1 VQFSTLFLIS
11 LFSVA
16 IALTGCMGSSNT
28 SAGSGS
34 TKPSTETPSDNAE
47 NTDENE
53 DSSDNLDN
61 GPIIDD
67 NNPLIPPT
75 DPKDPTDP
83 NNPGTPNTP
92 KADLTQC
99 DHVPTSQVEP
109 YTLGNNSEAATYD
122 ISQYDKV
129 EPVEGDTLAGTW
141 VIINKKSVD
150 LGGSYDITQIWEKSF
165 FIIRATSSN
174 ELEIANCSGNNGFS
188 PIEYIGENNVLNQA
202 HLTPTYGAVSLS
214 VSSNSELL
222 EVKPSGVDE
231 QIFNSNQAK
240 AIKISSSV
248 SSLTSGNNSITI
260 ADDQYGLDDV
270 WCLNQSRKVTFIQKQ
285 ENQCTTTAPS
295 QSFES
300 LTAYSDTADINIATL
315 YSTDF
320 SGAIISAS
328 NSTSSNFV
336 IGANSLEDLGI
347 DSNDAPNL
355 TISFTKPTEAFNNT
369 SYVLSSHTDGIN
381 FDAAVRAEI
390 SINISIPTTP

>member
-1 VQFSTLFLIS
+1 
-11 LFSVA
+11 
-16 IALTGCMGSSNT
+16 MGSSNT
-28 SAGSGS
+28 SPEVSGS
-34 TKPSTETPSDNAE
+34 TQPSEDTPSDN
-47 NTDENE
+47 TDDNE
-53 DSSDNLDN
+53 DSTDNSDN

-75 DPKDPTDP
+75 DPTDP
-83 NNPGTPNTP
+83 DPENPGTPGNSMV
-92 KADLTQC
+92 DLTQC
-99 DHVPTSQVEP
+99 EYVPTSQVEP
-109 YTLGNNSEAATYD
+109 YTLGNNSVEDTYD
-122 ISQYDKV
+122 ILQYNKV
-129 EPVEGDTLAGTW
+129 EPVDGDTLAGTW

-150 LGGSYDITQIWEKSF
+150 LGDSYGITQTWEKSF
-165 FIIRATSSN
+165 FIIRETSSN
-174 ELEIANCSGNNGFS
+174 KFEIANCSGINGFS
-188 PIEYIGENNVLNQA
+188 PIEYIDENKVLNQA
-202 HLTPTYGAVSLS
+202 YLTPAYGALSLS

-240 AIKISSSV
+240 AIKISSSMP
-248 SSLTSGNNSITI
+248 SLTSGNNSITI

-328 NSTSSNFV
+328 NLTRSNFV

-347 DSNDAPNL
+347 YSNDAPNI
-355 TISFTKPTEAFNNT
+355 TISFTKLTEYFDNT

-381 FDAAVRAEI
+381 FDAAVPAEI
-390 SINISIPTTP
+390 SINISIPTTH